1 MLRPYQQRAVELL
14 YEHRAG
20 RPLLALATGA
30 GKTVCF
36 AHVVRQFSDQGCRA
50 LVVAHRR
57 ELIHQAHGRLA
68 ALGIDAGLILAGERP
83 SDRAVQ
89 VASVQT
95 LARRDPPPAELVV
108 VDEAHHAVGPTYQ
121 RLLETYPRS
130 WIIGATATPF
140 RLDGRGLGSLFTAI
154 VAPVTVADL
163 VADGTLIAPTV
174 YAPASPDLAGV
185 RTVAG
190 DFDGEQIAERMSGLT
205 GNVVEHW
212 LRLSPGRRTVAF
224 AVNVEHSR
232 ALVSRFLDAGVKA
245 AHLDGS
251 STTQERESV
260 LAALRSGAVT
270 LVSNCNL
277 FGEGWD
283 LPALETAIL
292 ARPTKSLCLH
302 LQQVGRVMRAAEG
315 KQGALVLDHAGNT
328 HRHGLVT
335 DPIEF
340 SLDAKVRREAVASH
354 RTCRSCYAIV
364 ELAATSCP
372 QCGASFAAADLITP
386 VPQEQKGELVPIT
399 RVDKEAE
406 YRVLVLHASA
416 KQHRLGSARNAY
428 RAKFGVWPRLMHHVE
443 ELYVCNKHE
452 PEDKGWPVG
461 VRCARCLRPL
471 SQIRVANPLGS
482 PPRPGLA
489 H

>member
-1 MLRPYQQRAVELL
+1 VLRPYQQRAIELL

-36 AHVVRQFSDQGCRA
+36 AHVVRQFASQGCRA

-57 ELIHQAHGRLA
+57 ELIHQAHARLA

-89 VASVQT
+89 VASIQT
-95 LARRDPPPAELVV
+95 LARRDPPAAELVV
-108 VDEAHHAVGPTYQ
+108 VDEAHHAVGASYQ

-140 RLDGRGLGSLFTAI
+140 RLDGRGLGAIFTAI
-154 VAPVTVADL
+154 VAPVTVQEL
-163 VADGTLIAPTV
+163 VDAGTLIAPTV

-224 AVNVEHSR
+224 AVNVDHSR
-232 ALVSRFLDAGVKA
+232 AIVARFQAAGVAA

-260 LAALRSGAVT
+260 LADLRAGRIT

-315 KQGALVLDHAGNT
+315 KRGALVLDHAGNT

-340 SLDAKVRREAVASH
+340 SLDARVRKESAASH

-386 VPQEQKGELVPIT
+386 VPSEAKGELVPIT

-416 KQHRLGSARNAY
+416 KRLKLGWARNAY
-428 RAKFGVWPRLMHHVE
+428 RAKFQVWPRGFKDIDA
-443 ELYVCNKHE
+443 LYEC
-452 PEDKGWPVG
+452 PEHDPEVKPWPIG
-461 VRCARCLRPL
+461 TRCKRCLRSL
-471 SQIRVANPLGS
+471 
-482 PPRPGLA
+482 PRSA
-489 H
+489 VRA